1 MKNSCSIHDN
11 SCLTKK
17 DKTMKKIYQSPE
29 TLLMTIATQ
38 QMIAASELIKDN
50 QQDLN
55 EAPTTNE
62 TSGNLSRRSVWD
74 DEEEEEEW

>member
-1 MKNSCSIHDN
+1 
-11 SCLTKK
+11 
-17 DKTMKKIYQSPE
+17 
-29 TLLMTIATQ
+29 MTIATQ

-50 QQDLN
+50 QQDLSN
-55 EAPTTNE
+55 APETTE

>member
-1 MKNSCSIHDN
+1 
-11 SCLTKK
+11 
-17 DKTMKKIYQSPE
+17 MKKIYQSPE

>member
-1 MKNSCSIHDN
+1 
-11 SCLTKK
+11 
-17 DKTMKKIYQSPE
+17 MKKIYQSPE

-38 QMIAASELIKDN
+38 QMIAASELSIDN
-50 QQDLN
+50 QQDRSN
-55 EAPTTNE
+55 APETTE

>member
-1 MKNSCSIHDN
+1 
-11 SCLTKK
+11 
-17 DKTMKKIYQSPE
+17 MKKIYQSPE

-50 QQDLN
+50 QQDLSN
-55 EAPTTNE
+55 APETTE

>member
-1 MKNSCSIHDN
+1 
-11 SCLTKK
+11 
-17 DKTMKKIYQSPE
+17 MKKIYQSPE

-50 QQDLN
+50 QQNLN

>member
-1 MKNSCSIHDN
+1 
-11 SCLTKK
+11 
-17 DKTMKKIYQSPE
+17 MKKTYQSPE
-29 TLLMTIATQ
+29 TLLMAIATQ

-50 QQDLN
+50 QQDLSN
-55 EAPTTNE
+55 APETTE